1 MCTMLIKLNP
11 SPKDYCG
18 IVIKCGLNFHALS
31 LFFISLFFFYVYI
44 KSKGSVTTTV
54 MGFKHGWEFRKIL
67 ENWAPKIYMIS
78 KI

>member
-11 SPKDYCG
+11 SPKDDCG

-31 LFFISLFFFYVYI
+31 LFFISLFFFHVYI

-54 MGFKHGWEFRKIL
+54 MGFKHG
-67 ENWAPKIYMIS
+67 
-78 KI
+78 

>member
-31 LFFISLFFFYVYI
+31 LFLFLCYFHVYI

-54 MGFKHGWEFRKIL
+54 MGFKHG
-67 ENWAPKIYMIS
+67 
-78 KI
+78 

>member
-31 LFFISLFFFYVYI
+31 LFLFLCFVYVYI

-54 MGFKHGWEFRKIL
+54 MGFKHG
-67 ENWAPKIYMIS
+67 
-78 KI
+78 